1 MSAGKFRRKIDANKI
16 LAGLATLSITLSF
29 LSAMPASATV
39 QDLCP
44 AGVTK
49 AGAAPASEDIEVT
62 SYSIYCV
69 AKFKTVANDY
79 LFTVP
84 AGITKIDYLVVGGG
98 GGGASGGGGAG
109 GVLKGNDYSVSSGT
123 QLAISVGAGGAG
135 GTGGNGPASFAT
147 KGTQSAF
154 EAVIALG
161 GGRGGAGNVASDVSG
176 ASGGGSRFDC
186 TESNCGSGFAGTGV
200 FGQGNNGGYSTY
212 NSYGGGA
219 GGGGAGGAGLNT
231 TRQHIGG
238 AGGSGIASDISG
250 IETFYGGGGGGG
262 VNQNSNTYMGVALDN
277 NLTSEPTPGITNT
290 GGGKGGLGGGGQGSA
305 WGCAC
310 NPGDNMA
317 NATAGAP
324 NTGGGGG
331 GTDPE
336 DSGAGAGGSGV
347 VIVRWI
353 SNANLKS
360 VTFNPNTTE
369 LQASTQLV
377 GSGVSTAL
385 RANSFTRTGFVFM
398 GWTVAQD
405 GTGSVY
411 EDGSAFTTS
420 ADAVLYAKWA
430 AGVTR
435 TVTFDANGGTG
446 TMATQTAGTSVGLT
460 PNAFSRSGYTFD
472 GWKTVSS
479 GTGFTYGNGSIYS
492 FQADTTLF
500 AQWKTV
506 VPTFKVTF
514 YGNAANG
521 GTTASQSASSSTAL
535 GLNGFTRTGYNFLGW
550 DTNYSSNSAP
560 YLDGQNYSFTSDLNL
575 YAIWVAQAN
584 NNLIYDGNGATTGST
599 ASQTASTGT
608 MVTANGFALA
618 GSTFRNWNT
627 SANGTGVTYQSNY
640 VYSFAVGRT
649 LYAQWGLNY
658 TVAYDANTADSGT
671 VPIAQSSF
679 VGSPGVNLSLNTGN
693 LRKVGY
699 RLSGWNANPDGTG
712 TPYALGASSVA
723 FSGDKTIYAQWTPA
737 IYSVIYAPNGALTGV
752 EPAAVTF
759 TNGQAI
765 TVAPNS
771 GALEKPG
778 YTFDGWST
786 DPNASVPAFQP
797 AANETLSQDTV
808 FFAFWRATAPL
819 PSAGSGS
826 GGGSSSSSPDTQAT
840 PTPTPTPTPTSPPTV
855 KLTPLA
861 QVVLS
866 SAKKTGTPV
875 LAGTSVTM
883 PIIFAANSSRLD
895 AGDMAILRKL
905 VATLPS
911 AKGVL
916 TITGFVSSRG
926 KATASGLKLAT
937 ARAKAVALALTQIG
951 IDVQIGYAGYG
962 SRNRILPTA
971 TDRRV
976 EIRWVAD
983 K

>member
-1 MSAGKFRRKIDANKI
+1 MLSGF
-16 LAGLATLSITLSF
+16 LACAVTLGGLSLT
-29 LSAMPASATV
+29 PASAAI

-44 AGVTK
+44 VSATK
-49 AGAAPASEDIEVT
+49 GGSAPASNDIEVT

-69 AKFKTVANDY
+69 AKFKTVASDY

-109 GVLKGNDYSVSSGT
+109 GVLKGADYSVIPGT
-123 QLAISVGAGGAG
+123 QIAITVGAGGAG
-135 GTGGNGPASFAT
+135 GNGGNRQVGGGNAS
-147 KGTQSAF
+147 KGSQSAL
-154 EAVIALG
+154 EEIIALG
-161 GGRGGAGNVASDVSG
+161 GGRGGAQSLATDVDG

-186 TESNCGSGFAGTGV
+186 TASNCGNGFAGAGT
-200 FGQGNNGGYSTY
+200 FGQGSNGGYSTY

-238 AGGSGIASDISG
+238 AGGSGVASDILG
-250 IETFYGGGGGGG
+250 TPTFYGGGGGGG
-262 VNQNSNTYMGVALDN
+262 VNQNSNTFMGVAPNN
-277 NLTSEPTPGITNT
+277 NLTSELTAGDSNT
-290 GGGKGGLGGGGQGSA
+290 GGGKGGLGGGGFGSA
-305 WGCAC
+305 WGCSSCTA
-310 NPGDNMA
+310 GEKA

-369 LQASTQLV
+369 LQSSMQLV
-377 GSGVSTAL
+377 GSGVPTAL
-385 RANSFTRTGFVFM
+385 RANSFARTGFVFM

-411 EDGSAFTTS
+411 KDGSVFSTS
-420 ADAVLYAKWA
+420 ADVVLYAKWA

-446 TMATQTAGTSVGLT
+446 SMATQTAGTSVGLT
-460 PNAFSRSGYTFD
+460 TNAFSRSGFTFD

-479 GTGFTYGNGSIYS
+479 GAGFTYGNGSIYS

-500 AQWKTV
+500 AQWKAV

-514 YGNAANG
+514 YGNAATG
-521 GTTASQSASSSTAL
+521 GTTASQSASSATAL
-535 GLNGFTRTGYNFLGW
+535 VLNGFTRTGYNFLGW
-550 DTNYSSNSAP
+550 DTYYSSSSAS
-560 YLDGQNYSFTSDLNL
+560 YLDGQNYSFTTDLNL
-575 YAIWVAQAN
+575 YAIWVAQAS

-599 ASQTASTGT
+599 ASQTASTST
-608 MVTANGFALA
+608 MVTANGFELP

-627 SANGTGVTYQSNY
+627 MANGSGVAYQSNY

-658 TVAYDANTADSGT
+658 TVTYDANTADSGT
-671 VPIAQSSF
+671 VPSAQSSF

-693 LRKVGY
+693 LRKAGY
-699 RLSGWNANPDGTG
+699 RLAGWTANSDGTG

-723 FSGDKTIYAQWTPA
+723 FNGNATIYAQWTPA
-737 IYSVIYAPNGALTGV
+737 IYSVIYAPNGAASGV
-752 EPAAVTF
+752 EPAPVTF
-759 TNGQAI
+759 TNGQEI
-765 TVAPNS
+765 TLASNS

-778 YTFDGWST
+778 YTFDGWVT
-786 DPNASVPAFQP
+786 DPNASVSAFQP

-819 PSAGSGS
+819 PGAGSGS
-826 GGGSSSSSPDTQAT
+826 GGGSSSPNPDIQATPTST
-840 PTPTPTPTPTSPPTV
+840 PTPTPTPAPTPTRSPSM
-855 KLTPLA
+855 KQIPLA

-866 SAKKTGTPV
+866 SSKMTGTPA
-875 LAGTSVTM
+875 LTGTLVTK
-883 PIIFAANSSRLD
+883 PIIFAADSSRLD
-895 AGDMAILRKL
+895 SGDIAILRKL

-911 AKGVL
+911 TKGEL
-916 TITGFVSSRG
+916 TITGFVKYDGRSL
-926 KATASGLKLAT
+926 KAERKLAL
-937 ARAKAVALALTQIG
+937 ARAKAVATMLFKSG
-951 IDVQIGYAGYG
+951 IDVQIGYAGFG
-962 SRNRILPTA
+962 PRNKTKPTA
-971 TDRRV
+971 GDRRV